1 MGIHERMPMMRFGS
15 TLLTVLTLSCLAFPS
30 APRAETT
37 VTPHLDLRVRQENLQ
52 GVLYFAPDPDRNQ
65 LRFRTRAGV
74 SLATDTHL
82 FKLLLANEHR
92 RQLHPDGVDFDWDEL
107 IIDQLF
113 WQWKNGDARV
123 TLGRQNIIWDEGFL
137 MLEGKPL
144 DGSRSIFHDAARV
157 QGKVGTLGVDL
168 AYIRNLKRDQMVLA
182 GDMDRALRDADETG
196 VALRVE
202 APWLVTKFIF
212 KREHDPDTGRNLPD
226 HYTLAVRKTAGS
238 KDATWWV
245 GELAG
250 QMKRYRYSGS
260 WDLDVALHTR
270 VEFPLGHSTRGHL
283 GALHYG
289 NGFRTPWGR
298 WPLWS
303 ELYIYSL
310 IGEGSPNREVHVA
323 AWEDISGPFLG
334 ATHRFSETIKG
345 KARLYY
351 LMAPGPGWDSRG
363 WLWQSRLDVDLHRNV
378 KGHLVWEMFEPG
390 EYPDRAHAKP
400 ETAHFL
406 RWEVI
411 VSL

>member
-1 MGIHERMPMMRFGS
+1 MMRFGW
-15 TLLTVLTLSCLAFPS
+15 TLLTVLTLSCLALPA

-52 GVLYFAPDPDRNQ
+52 DVLYFAPDPDRNQ
-65 LRFRTRAGV
+65 LRFRTRAGL
-74 SLATDTHL
+74 SLTADAHL
-82 FKLLLANEHR
+82 FKLQLANEHR

-113 WQWKNGDARV
+113 WQWKNGDTRV
-123 TLGRQNIIWDEGFL
+123 TVGRQNIIWDEGFL
-137 MLEGKPL
+137 MLEGQPL
-144 DGSRSIFHDAARV
+144 DGSRSIFQDAARV
-157 QGKVGTLGVDL
+157 QGTVGTLGVDL
-168 AYIRNLKRDQMVLA
+168 AYIRNIKRDQLVLA
-182 GDMDRALRDADETG
+182 GDLDRALRDADETG

-226 HYTLAVRKTAGS
+226 HYTLALRKTGGS
-238 KDATWWV
+238 RDQVWWV
-245 GELAG
+245 GEVAG
-250 QMKRYRYSGS
+250 QMERHRYSGS
-260 WDLDVALHTR
+260 WDLDLALHAR
-270 VEFPLGHSTRGHL
+270 VEFPLGPSTRGHL

-289 NGFRTPWGR
+289 NDFRTPWGR

-310 IGEGSPNREVHVA
+310 IGESTPHRVHVA

-334 ATHRFSETIKG
+334 ATHRFSDKIQG
-345 KARLYY
+345 KARIYY
-351 LMAPGPGWDSRG
+351 LMAPDPVWNSRG
-363 WLWQSRLDVDLHRNV
+363 LLWQTRLDVALHRNV
-378 KGHLVWEMFEPG
+378 KSHLVWEMFEPG
-390 EYPDRAHAKP
+390 EFLDRALVKP

-411 VSL
+411 FSL